1 VEFVTVTTA
10 KPRVSLS
17 GTVIGLRSAQ
27 KENMPMPLVKR
38 ALALAAIL
46 LIALAIPTFAQD
58 GGGGARPQQ
67 PAATVASGELVK
79 VDTSAKTITIKTES
93 DPEMVFSYTDATKV
107 TGTKEVAGLATMTGS
122 SLTIRY
128 TKMGEKN
135 VATEIAV
142 QPKKS

>member
-1 VEFVTVTTA
+1 M
-10 KPRVSLS
+10 L
-17 GTVIGLRSAQ
+17 
-27 KENMPMPLVKR
+27 
-38 ALALAAIL
+38 
-46 LIALAIPTFAQD
+46 
-58 GGGGARPQQ
+58 
-67 PAATVASGELVK
+67 
-79 VDTSAKTITIKTES
+79 
-93 DPEMVFSYTDATKV
+93 FSYTDATKV

>member
-1 VEFVTVTTA
+1 MPHYLVSSRVLTGLWIA
-10 KPRVSLS
+10 K
-17 GTVIGLRSAQ
+17 A
-27 KENMPMPLVKR
+27 MPHAKR
-38 ALALAAIL
+38 ALIALAAIL
-46 LIALAIPTFAQD
+46 VIAGAIPTFAQD
-58 GGGGARPQQ
+58 AGGARPQQ
-67 PAATVASGELVK
+67 QPAASVASGELVK

-122 SLTIRY
+122 SLAIRY